1 MPKPSACNDDR
12 AIVVATFCWTTVR
25 ARPRRPP
32 IRERAPFFVRWR
44 DHDPSRIAL
53 SRDNG
58 DFGRRA
64 WRDHVELPDSAAE
77 LPFDCR
83 GGLLARRFRC
93 SRYDLDHTGDR
104 QKPESG
110 SERTETFCKTPRI
123 DACGSASPALRITA
137 LCIYQFWQYSA
148 LRPLVYLFTT
158 RRPPQGWNS
167 KERSTGSPIPPRFS
181 LPANSI
187 DPTAVDISSPLR
199 LTPSIRGSSQP
210 ATCATQMELF
220 PFRCPRSNAVAC
232 LQQPLTFLPTRL
244 IEGSESPIIG

>member
-1 MPKPSACNDDR
+1 MMTE
-12 AIVVATFCWTTVR
+12 AIVVATSAGTTVR

-93 SRYDLDHTGDR
+93 SRYDLDHTSDR

-110 SERTETFCKTPRI
+110 SERTETFCKKLHRYMRQRKS
-123 DACGSASPALRITA
+123 SASNCRTLV
-137 LCIYQFWQYSA
+137 LYQFLAIFSA
-148 LRPLVYLFTT
+148 RPLVYLLYD
-158 RRPPQGWNS
+158 PGGLPQGWNS
-167 KERSTGSPIPPRFS
+167 KEHSTGSPIPPRFS
-181 LPANSI
+181 FPANSI

-210 ATCATQMELF
+210 ATL
-220 PFRCPRSNAVAC
+220 R
-232 LQQPLTFLPTRL
+232 
-244 IEGSESPIIG
+244 